1 LELPVKNFVDLT
13 EKEVLAVAISAEE
26 EDSRIYM
33 SFAEDLMDRYP
44 DSAKIFE
51 RMAEEEKSHRH
62 MLFEMYEQRF
72 GPNVPPIRRNNV
84 RGFLRRRPI
93 WLTKNLAL
101 DTIRKEAET
110 MEFEAARFYTKAAEQ
125 TRDVGVRKL
134 LGDLAEMEK
143 GHQSFAARL
152 TGDLSP
158 NVRAEEDKTRKRM
171 FVLQY
176 VQPGLAGLM
185 DGSVSTLAPLFAA
198 AFATHHNWQTFLV
211 GLAASIGAGISMGFA
226 EALSDDGSMTGR
238 GSPWL
243 RGATCGIMTTAGGLG
258 HTLPYLVPDSWT
270 NGFWIATAIAS
281 AVVFFELWAIA
292 YIRARY
298 MDTPFLQAVFQ
309 IVLGGVIVL
318 AVGILI
324 GGS

>member
-1 LELPVKNFVDLT
+1 MKKLADLT
-13 EKEVLAVAISAEE
+13 EREVLAVAISGEE

-33 SFAEDLMDRYP
+33 SFAEDLAERYP
-44 DSAKIFE
+44 ESAKIFE
-51 RMAEEEKSHRH
+51 EMAGEENGHRH
-62 MLFEMYEQRF
+62 LLLEMYEQRF
-72 GPNVPPIRRNNV
+72 GPNLPPIRRNDV
-84 RGFLRRRPI
+84 KGFLRRRPI
-93 WLTKNLAL
+93 WLTRNLSL
-101 DTIRKEAET
+101 DVIRKEAGT
-110 MEFEAARFYTKAAEQ
+110 MEFEAQRFYSKAAE
-125 TRDVGVRKL
+125 RAEDVGVRKL

-143 GHQSFAARL
+143 GHESLAARL
-152 TGDLSP
+152 TDKILSP
-158 NVRAEEDKTRKRM
+158 NVRAAEEKTRNRM

-198 AFATHHNWQTFLV
+198 AFATHQNGQTFLV

-238 GSPWL
+238 GSPLL
-243 RGATCGIMTTAGGLG
+243 RGGTCGLMTALGGLG
-258 HTLPYLVPDSWT
+258 HTMPYLVPDSWP
-270 NGFWIATAIAS
+270 NAFWIATTIAS
-281 AVVFFELWAIA
+281 VVVFFELWAIA

-324 GGS
+324 GTA